1 MRAVL
6 LPKLWGFCIL
16 PHRTRAKNKMAD
28 FGISLDKEKAL
39 REKMARLRIR
49 EQDITESFI
58 RSRGPGGQNV
68 NKSSTCVYLKHI
80 PTGIEVKCQKERS
93 QALNRYLARRLLV
106 SKIETLVLGELSE
119 ERQRIEKLRRQKRR
133 RSKKAKLKILEAKRR
148 HSQKKSLRFLPR
160 EIE

>member
-1 MRAVL
+1 MYSPDTFPR
-6 LPKLWGFCIL
+6 
-16 PHRTRAKNKMAD
+16 KNKMAD

-49 EQDITESFI
+49 EQDIIESFI

-68 NKSSTCVYLKHI
+68 NKASTCVYLKHI

-93 QALNRYLARRLLV
+93 QSLNRYLARRLLV
-106 SKIETLVLGELSE
+106 SKIETLLLGELSE

-133 RSKKAKLKILEAKRR
+133 RSRKAKLKILEAKRR
-148 HSQKKSLRFLPR
+148 QAQKKAMRAPLR
-160 EIE
+160 EID